1 MAYRRRLIIA
11 LLVLLATAAG
21 TVSGYLLLAPPGV
34 SFLQALYMAVITLA
48 GVGYAE
54 IIDTSHSSALRIFNM
69 FVVLVGVAITVYV
82 FSSFT
87 AFLVE
92 TDVRGVFRRR
102 RMQKRITELT
112 QHFIICGLG
121 DTGRYTI
128 QELQKTGAP
137 FVIIESNLANVE
149 KFREQ
154 DALNNDILYIIGDA
168 ADETLLDQAGIDRA
182 RGLIAAVGS
191 DKDNLVITVMAHQK
205 NPALRIVS
213 RCTDLKFAERM
224 VRAGAASTV
233 SPDHIG
239 GLRLASEVLRP
250 YVVNFLDLML
260 KETTN
265 VLRIDEIIIS
275 DGSPWI
281 GHSLEKLKLREAYN
295 LLPLAV
301 KNSADVAARRFWV
314 NPPDT
319 LVMAPD
325 SVIIVMGDVADV
337 QRARHDSQ
345 SRRTNAAGAAGAS
358 R

>member
-1 MAYRRRLIIA
+1 MPYRRRLIIA

-21 TVSGYLLLAPPGV
+21 TVLGYLLLAPPNV
-34 SFLQALYMAVITLA
+34 TFLQAVYMAIITLA

-54 IIDTSHSSALRIFNM
+54 IIDTSHSPALRVFNM

-154 DALNNDILYIIGDA
+154 DAPRNHEVLYIIGDA
-168 ADETLLDQAGIDRA
+168 ADETILDEAGVDRA

-213 RCTDLKFAERM
+213 RCTDLKFSERM

-250 YVVNFLDLML
+250 HVVSFLDLML
-260 KETTN
+260 KETSN
-265 VLRIDEIIIS
+265 VLRIDEITIT

-281 GHSLEKLKLREAYN
+281 GQSLEKLNLRAAHN

-301 KNSADVAARRFWV
+301 KNSAEVTAKRFWV

-319 LVMAPD
+319 LVMSSD

-337 QRARHDSQ
+337 QRARHDAQ
-345 SRRTNAAGAAGAS
+345 SRRMNAGAAGTS

>member
-21 TVSGYLLLAPPGV
+21 TVLGYLLLAPPGV
-34 SFLQALYMAVITLA
+34 SFLQALYMTVITLA

-54 IIDTSHSSALRIFNM
+54 IIDTSYSPALRVFNM

-128 QELQKTGAP
+128 QELQKTAAP
-137 FVIIESNLANVE
+137 FIIIESNLANVE

-154 DALNNDILYIIGDA
+154 DALRNQDILYIVGDA
-168 ADETLLDQAGIDRA
+168 ADETILDQAGIDRA
-182 RGLIAAVGS
+182 KGLIAAVGS

-213 RCTDLKFAERM
+213 RCTDLKFSERM

-250 YVVNFLDLML
+250 HVVNFLDLML
-260 KETTN
+260 KETAN
-265 VLRIDEIIIS
+265 VLRIDEVII
-275 DGSPWI
+275 DEGSPWI

-301 KNSADVAARRFWV
+301 KNSADVTTRRFWV

-319 LVMAPD
+319 LVMAAD

-345 SRRTNAAGAAGAS
+345 SRRTNAGAAGAS

>member
-21 TVSGYLLLAPPGV
+21 TVLGYLLLAPPNV
-34 SFLQALYMAVITLA
+34 TFLQAIYMAVITLA
-48 GVGYAE
+48 GVGYSE
-54 IIDTSHSSALRIFNM
+54 VIDTSHNPALRVFNM

-137 FVIIESNLANVE
+137 FLIIESTSANIE
-149 KFREQ
+149 RFREQ
-154 DALNNDILYIIGDA
+154 DPARNQDVLYIIGDA
-168 ADETLLDQAGIDRA
+168 TDESILDQAGIDRA
-182 RGLIAAVGS
+182 KGLIAAVGS
-191 DKDNLVITVMAHQK
+191 DKDNLVITVMVHQK
-205 NPALRIVS
+205 NPNLRIVS
-213 RCTDLKFAERM
+213 RCTDLKFSERM
-224 VRAGAASTV
+224 LRAGAASTV

-250 YVVNFLDLML
+250 HVVGFLDLML
-260 KETTN
+260 KETGN
-265 VLRIDEIIIS
+265 VLRIDEIVVNQ
-275 DGSPWI
+275 GSPWI
-281 GHSLEKLKLREAYN
+281 GRSLEKLNLRAAYN

-301 KNSADVAARRFWV
+301 KNSADLTARRFWV

-319 LVMAPD
+319 LVMGVD
-325 SVIIVMGDVADV
+325 SVIVVMGDVADV

-345 SRRTNAAGAAGAS
+345 SRRMNAGAAGAS
-358 R
+358 V